1 MTDLIVRDWIGEF
14 QALSSSEV
22 HSFAATIR
30 ENTELIQAVFTVL
43 EEKKYHVEFL
53 EQVCHQLFSFYRS
66 REEELQRFTLQYIPT
81 IIGIYLCAVARA
93 ERVSF
98 HAVEVL
104 LLGVYN
110 LEVLN
115 GEEEPVVQNFRLPS
129 VSKPSIYH
137 ESISLPHS
145 VLTEHALSKLEQGD
159 KRTVSLG
166 PIPAVEKI
174 TASNRL
180 QIMTVLLKLYNYHIS
195 LMPRLSHFSIC
206 RMCSKL
212 VKQGFQRLVIS
223 QRSSFGSEGGSFSTP
238 HPRSSPRIPLSAGFL
253 LELLHSVYFCM
264 FNGIASFGIQAL
276 EDINFRAIHELFPEV
291 IQVTNA
297 IKNSLKVNPSGQ
309 PKDGPMGISVA
320 LSPSSNQSTLFKGA
334 VTNASFRTR
343 KLPDDIPLQSPQQ
356 EETPQSSIQHLAS
369 ITEEQEES
377 HFTKVSPSLTTKSQ
391 QDRISVSSKLPVL
404 ALLKDRA
411 KAKKDKEAAII
422 DPNVTPSVKKEQD
435 RKITGLNPSRSI
447 SHQNGF
453 SDINSSSSYPS
464 FSSDLNTFTL
474 QNRLNMVKSEKDITA
489 ASGQKITAAVWNSK
503 EVKSPPP
510 SAQLDGVG
518 SNGQVRHSQE
528 INSRVNLSWE
538 VDSECFKPYQ
548 TLV

>member
-1 MTDLIVRDWIGEF
+1 MTDLIVREWIGEY

-81 IIGIYLCAVARA
+81 IIGVYLCAVAKA

-98 HAVEVL
+98 HVVEVL
-104 LLGVYN
+104 LLGIYN
-110 LEVLN
+110 LEVIN
-115 GEEEPVVQNFRLPS
+115 SEEEPAVQNFRLPS

-137 ESISLPHS
+137 ESISLPRS

-159 KRTVSLG
+159 KRTVFLG
-166 PIPAVEKI
+166 PFSPVEKI

-180 QIMTVLLKLYNYHIS
+180 QIMRVLLKLYNYHIS
-195 LMPRLSHFSIC
+195 LMPRLSHFSVC

-223 QRSSFGSEGGSFSTP
+223 QRSSFGSEGGSFANP

-264 FNGIASFGIQAL
+264 FNGIASFGIQAI
-276 EDINFRAIHELFPEV
+276 EDINFRAIHEVFPEV
-291 IQVTNA
+291 ILVTNA

-320 LSPSSNQSTLFKGA
+320 LSPSSNQSTLCKGA

-343 KLPDDIPLQSPQQ
+343 KLPDDIPVQSPQQ
-356 EETPQSSIQHLAS
+356 EETPQSIIQHLAS
-369 ITEEQEES
+369 ITEEQEET
-377 HFTKVSPSLTTKSQ
+377 HMTKESSSLTTKSQ
-391 QDRISVSSKLPVL
+391 QDRSIVSSKLPVL

-411 KAKKDKEAAII
+411 KAKRDKESAII
-422 DPNVTPSVKKEQD
+422 DPNVTPSIKKEQD
-435 RKITGLNPSRSI
+435 RKTAGLNPSRSI

-474 QNRLNMVKSEKDITA
+474 QNKMNMVKSEKDITA
-489 ASGQKITAAVWNSK
+489 ASGQKVTTAVWNSK
-503 EVKSPPP
+503 EVKSLP
-510 SAQLDGVG
+510 SAQLDGVD
-518 SNGQVRHSQE
+518 SNSQKYTDRKPE
-528 INSRVNLSWE
+528 EAL
-538 VDSECFKPYQ
+538 FK
-548 TLV
+548 